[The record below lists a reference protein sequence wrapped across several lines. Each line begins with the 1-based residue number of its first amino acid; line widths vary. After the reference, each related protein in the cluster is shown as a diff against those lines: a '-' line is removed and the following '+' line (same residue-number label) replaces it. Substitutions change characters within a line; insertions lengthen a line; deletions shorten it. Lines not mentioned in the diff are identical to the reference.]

1 MLIQNHQKQIQSLN
15 QTRMMSLIQSLNQS
29 HRHLDLYQLQLQ
41 AQYPDLLILIQ
52 SPSQTLTLN
61 LS

>member
-15 QTRMMSLIQSLNQS
+15 QTRMMSLIQSLNQ
-29 HRHLDLYQLQLQ
+29 LQLQ